1 MEKKDLN
8 KSKKKHGL
16 NHDHDGYHDDGDD
29 YDKEEYNDGN
39 WNDEEEDHI
48 EDDDKYHS
56 HDQYKLKLHQFI
68 TLNEMVILRKF

>member
-16 NHDHDGYHDDGDD
+16 KHDHDGYQDDGDD

-39 WNDEEEDHI
+39 WYDEEEDHI
-48 EDDDKYHS
+48 EDDDKYHH
-56 HDQYKLKLHQFI
+56 HDKY
-68 TLNEMVILRKF
+68 

>member
-39 WNDEEEDHI
+39 WYDEEEDHI
-48 EDDDKYHS
+48 EDDDKYHH
-56 HDQYKLKLHQFI
+56 HDQY
-68 TLNEMVILRKF
+68 